1 MLKFRLFL
9 TITNHKNLS
18 IARNVA
24 IDNRLIILA
33 LAKLTDKLP
42 TEKMIVVRICTDL
55 NDICTDLN
63 DICTDLNDISL
74 TVIPRNVS
82 PILQ

>member
-1 MLKFRLFL
+1 MAL
-9 TITNHKNLS
+9 
-18 IARNVA
+18 
-24 IDNRLIILA
+24 DNRLIILA

-63 DICTDLNDISL
+63 DISL

>member
-1 MLKFRLFL
+1 MA
-9 TITNHKNLS
+9 S
-18 IARNVA
+18 
-24 IDNRLIILA
+24 DNRLIILA

-42 TEKMIVVRICTDL
+42 TEKMIVVRIYTTDL
-55 NDICTDLN
+55 NDIW
-63 DICTDLNDISL
+63 L